1 MNTVAAKWRVAAAGS
16 IESWPPIISGFRLYW
31 LRMKRSRIPVIAV
44 CVICALGLEPPV
56 RAASPLARQGP
67 QQPGT
72 QLLLSGLVLREDF
85 KTRVPDQ
92 RLRLRNVDTGAIVG
106 DAVSGKDGAFSFP
119 VGKPGT
125 YVIEALARDGGVI
138 AVSNP
143 ISSAVS
149 PFTRDVILRTPK
161 ATPFF
166 FTGKGAAVIAAA
178 AGAGIAVYF
187 IARDGEDDS
196 GASGTPAVPIPPVSA
211 ER

>member
-1 MNTVAAKWRVAAAGS
+1 
-16 IESWPPIISGFRLYW
+16 
-31 LRMKRSRIPVIAV
+31 VIVV

-67 QQPGT
+67 QQPGP
-72 QLLLSGLVLREDF
+72 QLSLSGLVLREDSR
-85 KTRVPDQ
+85 TRVPNQ
-92 RLRLRNVDTGAIVG
+92 RVRLRNVDTGELVG
-106 DAVSGKDGAFSFP
+106 EAVSGKDGAFSFP

-125 YVIEALARDGGVI
+125 YVIEALAGNGSVI

-149 PFTRDVILRTPK
+149 PFVRDVILRTPK
-161 ATPFF
+161 PVPFL

-187 IARDGEDDS
+187 ITRDGEEDS
-196 GASGTPAVPIPPVSA
+196 GSVSGGPGAPIPPVSA